1 MMDYIVYI
9 RSDEC
14 NDYFKDNKP
23 FKFKVHLKTPLILK
37 GFWTVALVEFYCTI
51 PAKAKNEQELNLFCN
66 FCKESIVG
74 GEMKPIL
81 RRIPSTKKSQWLH
94 AFSIPFHLPVLKQEI
109 YEMDFYIET
118 KNGDLA
124 SFLNQPLMITLR
136 FRNYPFY
143 IENESF

>member
-1 MMDYIVYI
+1 MDVVVYI

-14 NDYFKDNKP
+14 DDYFEANKP
-23 FKFKVHLKTPLILK
+23 YKFRVHMKKPLILK

-51 PAKAKNEQELNLFCN
+51 SSKAKNDEVLYLFCN
-66 FCKESIVG
+66 FCKESVID

-81 RRIPSTKKSQWLH
+81 RRIPSTKKSQWLY

-109 YEMDFYIET
+109 YEMEFYIET
-118 KNGDLA
+118 TNGQLA
-124 SFLNQPLMITLR
+124 SFLNEPLMITLR

-143 IENESF
+143 IDNESF